1 MSHVFDV
8 GAFSDSE
15 EEGVTWEVEVENG
28 GWKRKAEDEEEGRG
42 GKAGRY
48 QESGAG

>member
-1 MSHVFDV
+1 MDV

-15 EEGVTWEVEVENG
+15 EEGVTWEVEVEVENG
-28 GWKRKAEDEEEGRG
+28 GWKRKAEDGEEGRG

-48 QESGAG
+48 QESGAGY